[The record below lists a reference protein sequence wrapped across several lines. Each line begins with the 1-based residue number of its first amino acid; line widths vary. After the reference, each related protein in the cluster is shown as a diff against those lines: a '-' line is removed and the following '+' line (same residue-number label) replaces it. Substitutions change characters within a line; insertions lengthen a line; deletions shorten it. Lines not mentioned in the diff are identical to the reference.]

1 MWPAIVSAVHLLCL
15 GLGMSLV
22 LLRSRAFAGPLVA
35 RADFERVLAL
45 DNASGIV
52 ALLWMGSG
60 LYRALGSVE
69 KGWAF
74 YSSSP
79 LFWVKMG
86 LLGVAWCCETPIM
99 LALLGWRKTLA
110 ADALPD
116 TARVPLLRRLHHFE
130 LLATVAIVFAASLMA
145 RGVGRAPAAAGPTTQ
160 RSGAE
165 IYAQLCATCHQADG
179 RGLGGKLAA
188 DFVGDK
194 GRLAK
199 TDAQLLT
206 SIEAGVPGTAML
218 GFASQLSVDERARVL
233 AYIRATFGGK

>member
-15 GLGMSLV
+15 GLGMSLL
-22 LLRSRAFAGPLVA
+22 LLRARAFAGPLVA

-52 ALLWMGSG
+52 ALVWMGSG
-60 LYRALGSVE
+60 FYRAFGTVE

-74 YSSSP
+74 YASSP

-86 LLGVAWCCETPIM
+86 LLGVAWCCEMPIM
-99 LALLGWRKTLA
+99 LTLLGWRKTLV
-110 ADALPD
+110 ADALPE
-116 TARVPLLRRLHHFE
+116 TARVPLLRRLHHLE
-130 LLATVAIVFAASLMA
+130 LLATVCIVVSASLMA
-145 RGVGRAPAAAGPTTQ
+145 RGVGRAAPSSSAAQ

-188 DFVGDK
+188 DLVGDK
-194 GRLAK
+194 SRLAK
-199 TDAQLLT
+199 SDAQLLT
-206 SIEAGVPGTAML
+206 SIEGGVPGTAML
-218 GFASQLSVDERARVL
+218 GFASQLTPDERLRVL
-233 AYIRATFGGK
+233 AYLRATFGGK